1 MRITSYLS
9 VVVAL
14 LLVGCATAPNVI
26 HLTDGGAGQQV
37 VRTFQLD
44 PVMLS
49 GLSWSDDLKR
59 GNFVTVLGK
68 FPTTA
73 ASYAEWDPL
82 RIRYQAHA
90 VSADGTEYTAQA
102 VFAGLP
108 PCATAPVLFIFVE
121 GLQKPEAEVKVIT
134 LSTLVD
140 RAYTPDGQ
148 EIKGFEPARFQTS
161 AMYRKEFAL
170 QNGMALT
177 ALRQVGDMS
186 RVFANWSLYKTPG
199 GVIITPLD
207 QTQVKYL
214 SGINPQYGYWEKLLG
229 TARGSVQMDLVAT
242 AIGVGFDVISAAS
255 APSKG
260 FDAASVLSRQQQG
273 YNMAVLEGMRTKSAQ
288 ACEAAKTALK
298 GGGLK

>member
-1 MRITSYLS
+1 MCITRYFAF
-9 VVVAL
+9 VAAL
-14 LLVGCATAPNVI
+14 FLVGCATAPNVI
-26 HLTDGGAGQQV
+26 NLTDGKAGPQV
-37 VRTFQLD
+37 IRTFQVD

-49 GLSWSDDLKR
+49 GLSWSEDLKH
-59 GNFVTVLGK
+59 GNFVTVLGR

-90 VSADGTEYTAQA
+90 VSSDGTEYTAQA

-108 PCATAPVLFIFVE
+108 PCAMAPVLFIFVE

-148 EIKGFEPARFQTS
+148 EVKGFDPARFQTS
-161 AMYRKEFAL
+161 AMYRQEFTI
-170 QNGMALT
+170 QHGTALT
-177 ALRQVGDMS
+177 ALREVGDMS
-186 RVFANWSLYKTPG
+186 RAFANWSLYKTPG
-199 GVIITPLD
+199 GVMISPLEPA
-207 QTQVKYL
+207 QVKYL

-229 TARGSVQMDLVAT
+229 TARGSVHMDLVAT
-242 AIGVGFDVISAAS
+242 AIGTGFDLIYAAS

-260 FDAASVLSRQQQG
+260 FDAASAISRKQQG
-273 YNMAVLEGMRTKSAQ
+273 YNIAVLEALRTQSAQ
-288 ACEAAKTALK
+288 ACERAKTALK